1 MYTQSDIW
9 EGLFIDVSGQN
20 LRRPI
25 TIGNIY
31 KPPHNNNN
39 NANIESFIE
48 EISPI
53 INTLQKENK
62 YAATV
67 GDFNINILQ
76 INEREKFEEFFDLM
90 CTNNF
95 FPKITLP
102 TRSSKKSCTL
112 IDQMFC
118 KSPHLDHTNISS
130 SIIMSTI
137 SDHFPCLVKLEILN
151 DKPKTPKYIQKRV
164 ISEAATHNFR
174 EELRSSDMSSH
185 LNANLMTDPNP
196 EYDIFERIALSPYEK
211 YFPNKRVKVN
221 KHKHKISPWITTGL
235 IKSIE
240 FRDKLYKRLRS
251 CLQDSREHNRM
262 EYNLKTYNGYLRHC
276 IRTAKR
282 EYYVHEFTKY
292 KNDNR
297 KTWDTLKDTINTK
310 NLNRISPLILP
321 TLVLTYL
328 ARKLLQANLM
338 NIFQKLAQNLRGQL
352 IHIIR
357 FLLILTWN
365 RHVSHLSSF
374 NTQHQIVL
382 KRLLAI

>member
-1 MYTQSDIW
+1 MGLYFGAICLQETWLSSDADVSLLHIPGYKLIHQGSKCTRHGGLIIYLHQEYTYKLRNMYTQSDIW

-20 LRRPI
+20 LRPPI

-39 NANIESFIE
+39 NANIERFIK

-62 YAATV
+62 YAAIV
-67 GDFNINILQ
+67 GDFNINLLQ

-130 SIIMSTI
+130 SIIMSKI

-151 DKPKTPKYIQKRV
+151 DKPKRPKYIQKRV

-174 EELRSSDMSSH
+174 DELCSSDISSH

-196 EYDIFERIALSPYEK
+196 EYDIFERIALSAYEK
-211 YFPNKRVKVN
+211 HFPNKRVKVN
-221 KHKHKISPWITTGL
+221 KHKHKLSPWITTGL

-240 FRDKLYKRLRS
+240 FRDKLYKRLKS
-251 CLQDSREHNRM
+251 CPQDSPEHNRM
-262 EYNLKTYNGYLRHC
+262 EYNLKTYNGYLKQC

-282 EYYVHEFTKY
+282 EYYVYEFTSVRVNAKFTRTAL
-292 KNDNR
+292 KR
-297 KTWDTLKDTINTK
+297 RFWDT
-310 NLNRISPLILP
+310 
-321 TLVLTYL
+321 
-328 ARKLLQANLM
+328 
-338 NIFQKLAQNLRGQL
+338 
-352 IHIIR
+352 
-357 FLLILTWN
+357 
-365 RHVSHLSSF
+365 
-374 NTQHQIVL
+374 
-382 KRLLAI
+382 